1 MTRLAELQPQ
11 LARVVNC
18 RFFGG
23 LTEDEIAVALGV
35 TVRTVQRDWAK
46 ARMLLQRELEACRP
60 AHRRTQ
66 PDHEALDGLAPG
78 SVGYG
83 HLPIGNQCMP
93 ALPSRA
99 ELLPGTLAML
109 VLKTLTVDAMHGYA
123 IAQHIE
129 RLSDDV
135 LRVQEGTLYP
145 ALQMMEVKGWVR
157 SEWKLTPTKRRARY
171 YSITAAG
178 RKQLAQEAR
187 EFERVIAA
195 VGRVMQP
202 A

>member
-1 MTRLAELQPQ
+1 M
-11 LARVVNC
+11 
-18 RFFGG
+18 
-23 LTEDEIAVALGV
+23 
-35 TVRTVQRDWAK
+35 AK
-46 ARMLLQRELEACRP
+46 IER
-60 AHRRTQ
+60 
-66 PDHEALDGLAPG
+66 
-78 SVGYG
+78 S
-83 HLPIGNQCMP
+83 
-93 ALPSRA
+93 
-99 ELLPGTLAML
+99 ELLPGTLEML
-109 VLKTLTVDAMHGYA
+109 ILKTLTIAPMHGYG

-129 RLSDDV
+129 RLSEDV

-178 RKQLAQEAR
+178 KKQLAQEAQD
-187 EFERVIAA
+187 FDRVVAA

>member
-1 MTRLAELQPQ
+1 MA
-11 LARVVNC
+11 
-18 RFFGG
+18 
-23 LTEDEIAVALGV
+23 
-35 TVRTVQRDWAK
+35 
-46 ARMLLQRELEACRP
+46 
-60 AHRRTQ
+60 
-66 PDHEALDGLAPG
+66 
-78 SVGYG
+78 
-83 HLPIGNQCMP
+83 

-99 ELLPGTLAML
+99 DLLPGTLAML
-109 VLKTLTVDAMHGYA
+109 VLRTLSVGTMHGYG

-129 RLSDDV
+129 RLSEDV

-145 ALQMMEVKGWVR
+145 ALQVMEVKGWVR

-178 RKQLAQEAR
+178 KKQLAQDAQ
-187 EFERVIAA
+187 EFERLVAA

>member
-1 MTRLAELQPQ
+1 M
-11 LARVVNC
+11 
-18 RFFGG
+18 
-23 LTEDEIAVALGV
+23 
-35 TVRTVQRDWAK
+35 
-46 ARMLLQRELEACRP
+46 
-60 AHRRTQ
+60 
-66 PDHEALDGLAPG
+66 
-78 SVGYG
+78 S
-83 HLPIGNQCMP
+83 

-99 ELLPGTLAML
+99 DLLPGTLAML
-109 VLKTLTVDAMHGYA
+109 VLKTLSVGTMHGYG

-129 RLSDDV
+129 RLSEDV

-145 ALQMMEVKGWVR
+145 ALQVMEVKGWVR

-178 RKQLAQEAR
+178 KKQLAQDAQ
-187 EFERVIAA
+187 EFDRLVAA